1 MALDTAVG
9 VSSHP
14 NVMSVTD
21 RHTTCK
27 HMFEID
33 SVLGKM
39 ISELPKSPWA
49 ANAANA
55 VGLPHQAV
63 PLLDGTYKNK
73 DPYIGAITTE
83 ALLRVLLY
91 VQHHRE
97 GMKVPTRVARKG
109 ASSGTE
115 QVSSMMA
122 TFADS
127 MISTSPLASVPAPL
141 HPLMILPST
150 CTRPWS

>member
-1 MALDTAVG
+1 
-9 VSSHP
+9 
-14 NVMSVTD
+14 MSVTD
-21 RHTTCK
+21 RRATCELV
-27 HMFEID
+27 FEID

-39 ISELPKSPWA
+39 LSELPKSPWA

-55 VGLPHQAV
+55 VGLPYQAV

-73 DPYIGAITTE
+73 GPHIGAITTE
-83 ALLRVLLY
+83 ALLRVLLS

-97 GMKVPTRVARKG
+97 GMKAPLRVARKE

-122 TFADS
+122 TFFDS

-141 HPLMILPST
+141 HDLAVDMYKALVVELDVAAEDISA
-150 CTRPWS
+150 RSG